1 MNLTKRRQRAMVE
14 ETHTLIQD
22 NKSNEYRLI
31 NDKGQAVRLGTTD
44 LKLAKKRSLEHL
56 RGENK

>member
-1 MNLTKRRQRAMVE
+1 MVE

-31 NDKGQAVRLGTTD
+31 NDKGQAVRLATTD
-44 LKLAKKRSLEHL
+44 LKLPKKRSLEHL

>member
-1 MNLTKRRQRAMVE
+1 MVE
-14 ETHTLIQD
+14 ETHRLIQD
-22 NKSNEYRLI
+22 NESNEYRLV

-44 LKLAKKRSLEHL
+44 LKLAKKRSLKHL

>member
-1 MNLTKRRQRAMVE
+1 MVK
-14 ETHTLIQD
+14 ETHTLKQD

-56 RGENK
+56 QGENK